1 MCTGIAS
8 CLAAG
13 SGVIFSTSLLYLV
26 VRGWLA
32 GDHFSMIVKRGGA
45 LHSAQVPPR
54 DFNHMPLLRYFL
66 VFATNFVPWV
76 PTNW

>member
-1 MCTGIAS
+1 MCTGLRS

-32 GDHFSMIVKRGGA
+32 GDHFSMIVKREGA
-45 LHSAQVPPR
+45 QCTGAAQEFQPHATAEIFV
-54 DFNHMPLLRYFL
+54 
-66 VFATNFVPWV
+66 VFVTSLEPWV
-76 PTNW
+76 PIN